1 MPRLILK
8 SGREKRRLR
17 IRSKVF
23 GTSQMPRL
31 SIFRSNRY
39 IYGQVID
46 DVTGITLADVQ
57 AEAKTLHAGKPKLTA
72 AFEAGK
78 KVAEKLVEKK
88 ITTVVFDRGGYRYHG
103 RVKSFADGAR
113 EGGLKF

>member
-1 MPRLILK
+1 MPRLIIK

-17 IRSKVF
+17 IRSKVS
-23 GTSQMPRL
+23 GTSEMPRL

-39 IYGQVID
+39 VYGQVID
-46 DVTGITLADVQ
+46 DVKGLTLADVQ
-57 AEAKTLHAGKPKLTA
+57 AEAKALHSGKPKLAA

-78 KVAEKLVEKK
+78 KLAEKLTEKK